1 MFFSQTNIQTSFW
14 GVSEMFSLMVKFYQE
29 FRDAMLDVSYFS
41 NKVDKEERFL
51 IFENG
56 CVLGK
61 GSDMVSLSLG
71 WVKFRQELKSY

>member
-1 MFFSQTNIQTSFW
+1 
-14 GVSEMFSLMVKFYQE
+14 MFSLILGWVKFYQE
-29 FRDAMLDVSYFS
+29 FGDAMLDVSYFS
-41 NKVDKEERFL
+41 NKLDKEERFL

-71 WVKFRQELKSY
+71 WVKFQQELKSY